1 MRNARARYKD
11 VRVNTEFFDDYFRA
25 PPHVQKAV
33 DKILNILACTGQFT
47 NGMNIHRAA
56 AMENLWI
63 GYITRSRQHWRVL
76 FSIEGSEIVLERLMD
91 HDDADVYFKKM
102 MRR

>member
-1 MRNARARYKD
+1 MRKLTPRYTD
-11 VRVNTEFFDDYFRA
+11 VRVKPEFFDDYFRA

-33 DKILNILACTGQFT
+33 DKFTNILACTGQFT

-56 AMENLWI
+56 KLDNLWI

-76 FSIEGSEIVLERLMD
+76 FSIEGSEIVFERLLD
-91 HDDADVYFKKM
+91 HDDADLYFKKL